1 MVYQTI
7 ERQVECCENID
18 QPISYVTLNRFF
30 FQLLNFVK
38 ERGNGSGLSS
48 QSLSQAVE
56 TVKANIAWIQRNEK
70 DLENWLKMFL
80 FKKGELTKQS
90 PSFSDAA

>member
-1 MVYQTI
+1 MLLLTV
-7 ERQVECCENID
+7 
-18 QPISYVTLNRFF
+18 L

-56 TVKANIAWIQRNEK
+56 TVKGNIAWIQRNEK
-70 DLENWLKMFL
+70 DLEKWLKVFL
-80 FKKGELTKQS
+80 SKKGELKKQS
-90 PSFSDAA
+90 PGFSNPAKR

>member
-1 MVYQTI
+1 MLLLTV
-7 ERQVECCENID
+7 
-18 QPISYVTLNRFF
+18 L

-56 TVKANIAWIQRNEK
+56 TAKGNIAWIQRNEK
-70 DLENWLKMFL
+70 DLEKWLKVFL
-80 FKKGELTKQS
+80 SKKGELKKQS
-90 PSFSDAA
+90 PGFSDPAKR

>member
-1 MVYQTI
+1 MLLLTV
-7 ERQVECCENID
+7 
-18 QPISYVTLNRFF
+18 L

-56 TVKANIAWIQRNEK
+56 TVKGNIAWIQRNEK
-70 DLENWLKMFL
+70 DLEKWLKVFL
-80 FKKGELTKQS
+80 SKKGELKKQS
-90 PSFSDAA
+90 PGFSDPAKR